1 MTSSEKSRFSS
12 PLIILNQSLALL
24 EKSEKRKIWTVILV
38 QILLGLLDL
47 AGVVILG
54 VIGSLAVGGIGSRHP
69 GNRVSGFLAFL
80 NLDKESL
87 FKQIIFLSIFA
98 VLILVGKTLASLL
111 FTRRILFYL
120 ARQGARLSSQ
130 IIRRYLNQPLLRIQ
144 ATTIHETA
152 YSVTTGMNVVTVGII
167 GASIFLISDS
177 SLLFILGLS
186 LYFIDPL
193 IAFTTTLMFGLVGI
207 VLYQILNKR
216 AARLGLRQA
225 EVSIESQELITQ
237 VLTSYREIF
246 VKSRRSYFG
255 DKISTTRFELADST
269 AEMAF
274 LQNVSKYVLEITV
287 VVGTMVIAGI
297 QFALQ
302 SGAHAVTVLS
312 LFLAA
317 STRIA
322 PAVMRIQQGLVQI
335 KGNIGSGA
343 PTLELMRE
351 LEKQAAVNDLE
362 KGMGAHDTEF
372 THQDFVPE
380 VSLETISFSYS
391 DASENMFAGESIKVF
406 PGTST
411 AIVGESGSG
420 KTTLADLMLG
430 LLEPST
436 GKVLIS
442 GLKPSEAIRKWP
454 GAIAYVP
461 QEVTI
466 FNGTIRENITLGFD
480 EWNESDVKI
489 ARAIEL
495 ASLGDVVSELPDGL
509 ESQVGDRGTS
519 LSGGQR
525 QRIGIA
531 RALFTNPRL
540 LVMDEATSSLDGLTE
555 SVISNN
561 ISRLHGK
568 VTVVLIAHRLSTVR
582 NADNVVYLRNGKI
595 VATGNFDAV
604 RKAVPDFDKQA
615 KLMGL

>member
-1 MTSSEKSRFSS
+1 MIVYIT
-12 PLIILNQSLALL
+12 
-24 EKSEKRKIWTVILV
+24 
-38 QILLGLLDL
+38 
-47 AGVVILG
+47 
-54 VIGSLAVGGIGSRHP
+54 
-69 GNRVSGFLAFL
+69 
-80 NLDKESL
+80 
-87 FKQIIFLSIFA
+87 
-98 VLILVGKTLASLL
+98 
-111 FTRRILFYL
+111 
-120 ARQGARLSSQ
+120 GA
-130 IIRRYLNQPLLRIQ
+130 
-144 ATTIHETA
+144 
-152 YSVTTGMNVVTVGII
+152 
-167 GASIFLISDS
+167 
-177 SLLFILGLS
+177 
-186 LYFIDPL
+186 
-193 IAFTTTLMFGLVGI
+193 
-207 VLYQILNKR
+207 
-216 AARLGLRQA
+216 
-225 EVSIESQELITQ
+225 
-237 VLTSYREIF
+237 
-246 VKSRRSYFG
+246 
-255 DKISTTRFELADST
+255 
-269 AEMAF
+269 
-274 LQNVSKYVLEITV
+274 
-287 VVGTMVIAGI
+287 
-297 QFALQ
+297 
-302 SGAHAVTVLS
+302 
-312 LFLAA
+312 
-317 STRIA
+317 
-322 PAVMRIQQGLVQI
+322 
-335 KGNIGSGA
+335 
-343 PTLELMRE
+343 
-351 LEKQAAVNDLE
+351 
-362 KGMGAHDTEF
+362 
-372 THQDFVPE
+372 
-380 VSLETISFSYS
+380 
-391 DASENMFAGESIKVF
+391 
-406 PGTST
+406 
-411 AIVGESGSG
+411 SGSG